1 MGLDKGIIGGQGF
14 RGCVTNFTLNN
25 ELQSLEGGIRQ
36 LLEANV
42 PSGVHLNGCD
52 LEILRVAQPQTA
64 VDVGVTIVIIFF
76 VVVLC
81 TILVSFTYFK
91 MRKQKAK
98 AKGELAGASGQVNQS
113 LDLHDEQ
120 QLNNSRI
127 PLHSSSG
134 HPSHPQP
141 DIIETERGDRSRF
154 NNDNNFEAMEHYDIE
169 NASSIAPSDIDIV
182 YHYKGYR
189 EGHRGRSLPK
199 KKGRNNLHNT
209 PLARLSPS
217 SEMSHNTPRILT
229 LKDLSGKPLPTSM
242 LLTEQSE
249 RSLNSPVSHISSGSR
264 HRLRGGLTSENVA
277 RF

>member
-1 MGLDKGIIGGQGF
+1 MKFKNIFF
-14 RGCVTNFTLNN
+14 RENISQINHGNKLFLHSF
-25 ELQSLEGGIRQ
+25 L
-36 LLEANV
+36 
-42 PSGVHLNGCD
+42 GVHLNGCD

-189 EGHRGRSLPK
+189 EGHHRSNQ
-199 KKGRNNLHNT
+199 R
-209 PLARLSPS
+209 
-217 SEMSHNTPRILT
+217 
-229 LKDLSGKPLPTSM
+229 
-242 LLTEQSE
+242 
-249 RSLNSPVSHISSGSR
+249 
-264 HRLRGGLTSENVA
+264 
-277 RF
+277 